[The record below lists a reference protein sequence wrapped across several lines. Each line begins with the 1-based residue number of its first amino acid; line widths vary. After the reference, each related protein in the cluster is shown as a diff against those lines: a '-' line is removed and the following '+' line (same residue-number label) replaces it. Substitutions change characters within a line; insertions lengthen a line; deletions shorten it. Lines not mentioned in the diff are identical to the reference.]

1 MGGRRPLAR
10 VRRRARLRVVRS
22 ARIVLVAWL
31 LVLVG
36 FWLLSWTLGIGPV
49 EAVEGALAG
58 AASGPWGPLALL
70 AAYALRS
77 VLFLPMTVLT
87 VFAGFLLGPWL
98 GAGVALTGSVAS
110 ALVSYGMARFVGA
123 GVRGPTREGE
133 GTPGWLARMR
143 SAPFETVLISRL
155 AAVPGDAV
163 NVAAGVWRVPVVPFA
178 VATALG
184 GVPGLLAGV
193 WAGASLEG
201 PFEFGGL
208 QLRPSWIVLSVA
220 MLVGSLAISW
230 ILRGRL
236 RRRA

>member
-1 MGGRRPLAR
+1 M
-10 VRRRARLRVVRS
+10 RS

-31 LVLVG
+31 LLLAA
-36 FWLLSWTLGIGPV
+36 FWFVSWSRGIGPV
-49 EAVEGALAG
+49 EAVEAVLAG

-70 AAYALRS
+70 AAYVLRS

-98 GAGVALTGSVAS
+98 GAGVALVGGVAS

-123 GVRGPTREGE
+123 GVRGPPREGE

-143 SAPFETVLISRL
+143 GAPFETVLISRL

-163 NVAAGVWRVPVVPFA
+163 NLAAGVWRVPVGPFA
-178 VATALG
+178 AATALG

-193 WAGASLEG
+193 WAGAALEG

-208 QLRPSWIVLSVA
+208 QLRPSWVALSLA
-220 MLVGSLAISW
+220 MLAGSLAISSL
-230 ILRGRL
+230 LRRRL